1 MNPFN
6 KDRLFNITSDRE
18 FEEIALEIY
27 QYQIINNPIYFKYSQ
42 LILKGKKPKNIK
54 EIPFLPI
61 NFFKTHKVLASQKK
75 CDLIFQSSGT
85 SGIRSKHYVIDK
97 KLYYKSF
104 VKNFTNTYGSI
115 DKLCIIALLPSYIEN
130 GNSSLTYM
138 VNELVKL
145 TKNSESGFYDSNH
158 KKISKILSE
167 RENNNKSTILIGVTY
182 SLLDYAQKFGRPLKN
197 TTIIETGGMKGKRQ
211 ELMKEE
217 VHKILKESFSMK
229 YIHSE
234 YGMTELLSQA
244 YSLKDTIFETP
255 KWMKIL
261 IRDINDPLTL
271 LANNN
276 TGGVNIIDLANIY
289 SCSFIATQDL
299 GMKINDDN
307 FKITGRFSNS
317 DVRGCNLLVE

>member
-27 QYQIINNPIYFKYSQ
+27 QYQIKNNPIYFKYSE

-145 TKNSESGFYDSNH
+145 TK
-158 KKISKILSE
+158 KL
-167 RENNNKSTILIGVTY
+167 
-182 SLLDYAQKFGRPLKN
+182 
-197 TTIIETGGMKGKRQ
+197 
-211 ELMKEE
+211 
-217 VHKILKESFSMK
+217 
-229 YIHSE
+229 
-234 YGMTELLSQA
+234 
-244 YSLKDTIFETP
+244 
-255 KWMKIL
+255 
-261 IRDINDPLTL
+261 
-271 LANNN
+271 
-276 TGGVNIIDLANIY
+276 
-289 SCSFIATQDL
+289 
-299 GMKINDDN
+299 
-307 FKITGRFSNS
+307 
-317 DVRGCNLLVE
+317 